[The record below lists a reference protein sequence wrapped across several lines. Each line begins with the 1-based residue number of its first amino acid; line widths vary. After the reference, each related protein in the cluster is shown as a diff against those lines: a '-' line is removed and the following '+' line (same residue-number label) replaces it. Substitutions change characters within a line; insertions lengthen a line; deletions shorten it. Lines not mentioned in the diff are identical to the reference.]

1 MSAISI
7 DAIDVKKEEPLKL
20 ELESFI
26 QCVRDRGKPV
36 VSGHDGLL
44 ALKLAERLV
53 DFIRDCA

>member
-1 MSAISI
+1 
-7 DAIDVKKEEPLKL
+7 
-20 ELESFI
+20 ESFI